1 MSTTVKLKNVR
12 ITFPHLGVPDKFGK
26 YSVGVLIP
34 KNSPAHKKILEKLRE
49 AWSDAADAFGKALFE
64 PNPTDSRL
72 IRAAYIKDGD
82 GEDAKGRP
90 NPEWMR
96 GCICFACQTSKPAVV
111 VDGNLEPMSGTDPDL
126 IYTGQNC
133 HVSFD
138 LAAFNNQE
146 SHNSGF
152 SRYLRSVV
160 VLGGG
165 EKIVT
170 QSGQFTDAVE
180 EWSEED

>member
-1 MSTTVKLKNVR
+1 MSITVKLRNVR
-12 ITFPHLGVPDKFGK
+12 ITFPHLGAPDKFGK
-26 YSVGVLIP
+26 YSVGVLVE
-34 KNSPAHKKILEKLRE
+34 KGSDAHKKLLAKLRE
-49 AWSDAADAFGKALFE
+49 AWTEAADSYGKAVFE
-64 PNPTDSRL
+64 NNPTEARL
-72 IRAAYIKDGD
+72 LRAAYIKVGG

-90 NPEWMR
+90 LPEWMN
-96 GCICFACQTSKPAVV
+96 GCVNFGVQSSKPPVV
-111 VDGNLEPMSGTDPDL
+111 VDGNLEPVSATDPDL
-126 IYTGQNC
+126 LYTGQCC

-138 LAAFNNQE
+138 LAPFNNQE

-170 QSGQFTDAVE
+170 QAGQFTDAVD